1 MALPTNRLS
10 ADVLK
15 SITWMHDWETV
26 IQLRSPL
33 FCGPWPGN
41 TMLLWG
47 IFGEVSSIVQWSIN
61 ANIKSELWFVFIKFL
76 NDKFIWLLEN
86 SIYFRTFHLIWSG
99 LKTFMLDGNLPYYQ
113 HYSLFSVFIT
123 FKTGSFS

>member
-1 MALPTNRLS
+1 
-10 ADVLK
+10 
-15 SITWMHDWETV
+15 
-26 IQLRSPL
+26 
-33 FCGPWPGN
+33 
-41 TMLLWG
+41 
-47 IFGEVSSIVQWSIN
+47 VQWSIN

-123 FKTGSFS
+123 FKTGSFFVHFCPYFFPSLGTSVLGSLWFLSAVSKILTIHLIQILILPFTTWESMLQNT